1 MNETVPFTDTEQ
13 ARKID
18 ELLRNTRHWKS
29 TLELVRDEILF
40 IDRLLNS
47 YAFEPDTPNLFE
59 RLQDYKQRL
68 KIAKSKKTEVTWQIS
83 EHENNLGGMM
93 ECKNE
98 TCDLVFYE
106 KHNILRA
113 KVVEY
118 VEGFQNLK
126 GEIFNYAGGILKKRK
141 PGA

>member
-1 MNETVPFTDTEQ
+1 MNETIPFNETEQ
-13 ARKID
+13 VRKID
-18 ELLRNTRHWKS
+18 ELLRDTRYWKS

-47 YAFEPDTPNLFE
+47 YAFEPDTPDLFE
-59 RLQDYKQRL
+59 RLQNYKGRL
-68 KIAKSKKTEVTWQIS
+68 KIVRNKRTDVIRQIS

-98 TCDLVFYE
+98 TCDLVFYD
-106 KHNILRA
+106 KHNILKA
-113 KVVEY
+113 EVVAY
-118 VEGFQNLK
+118 AEGFQNLK

-141 PGA
+141 P